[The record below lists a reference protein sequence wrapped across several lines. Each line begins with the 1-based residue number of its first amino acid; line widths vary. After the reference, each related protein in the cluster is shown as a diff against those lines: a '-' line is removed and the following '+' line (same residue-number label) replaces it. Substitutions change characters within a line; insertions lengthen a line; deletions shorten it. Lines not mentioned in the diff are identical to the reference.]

1 MAKINLIAL
10 IAGIA
15 TLVLIAVSVYV
26 PWWQF
31 TVGKPTPLA
40 QINFSPL
47 NFNLNLLGSS
57 ITTPLIWALNIA
69 CLLTL
74 LSGSIVMIIY
84 SLKPNKSYS
93 KKLLGFA
100 WSKPLMAV
108 VLFAIEVVALVVLV
122 NMIAGFNLPIN
133 GAATIQPPS
142 GMAPGDVN
150 LAVNVFAA
158 FQWPFYL
165 SIAVAAL
172 SVVARF
178 YRGKPSF
185 SSQTEAT
192 MQQLHLKRRFA
203 LF

>member
-1 MAKINLIAL
+1 MAKINLIGL

-31 TVGKPTPLA
+31 TVGNPTPLA
-40 QINFSPL
+40 RVNFSPL

-57 ITTPLIWALNIA
+57 ITTPLIWALNLA

-84 SLKPNKSYS
+84 SVKPNKSYS
-93 KKLLGFA
+93 KKLLGFG

-108 VLFAIEVVALVVLV
+108 ILFAVEVVALVVLV

-133 GAATIQPPS
+133 GAATVKPPS
-142 GMAPGDVN
+142 GMTSGGVN

-165 SIAVAAL
+165 SIVVAAL
-172 SVVARF
+172 SVAARV
-178 YRGKPSF
+178 YHGKMSF
-185 SSQTEAT
+185 DSPTPAALQTKT
-192 MQQLHLKRRFA
+192 PP
-203 LF
+203 